1 MNLEEL
7 EFGVKIERDRNQ
19 NLMSYN
25 FGVRAEGEKQCK
37 RERLSLTVS
46 GGSPESSNVRFS
58 TVWSSLIHSAFAKI
72 FNSNNYKKIQ

>member
-19 NLMSYN
+19 NPMSYN

-37 RERLSLTVS
+37 REREREIITYCEWWFT
-46 GGSPESSNVRFS
+46 GIVR
-58 TVWSSLIHSAFAKI
+58 LG
-72 FNSNNYKKIQ
+72 